1 MNVHSLSFRAFK
13 AVMAL
18 PFQVTVVIPLILLY
32 CSGWQP
38 DNMVLWTSFLGIA
51 VFFGRLA
58 IGSFYYQAFFEVR
71 QWHPCTMGS
80 NEQDGYHGALR
91 LCAQSHDIGCC
102 PDTHRRS
109 IDARLLGHW
118 PLGGGIPHH
127 QHVLFCVV
135 RRARLTEA
143 FRSGI

>member
-38 DNMVLWTSFLGIA
+38 DNMVLW
-51 VFFGRLA
+51 
-58 IGSFYYQAFFEVR
+58 FEVR
-71 QWHPCTMGS
+71 QWHPCAMGS

-91 LCAQSHDIGCC
+91 LCAQSHDNGCC

-118 PLGGGIPHH
+118 PLDGGIPHH